1 MEMVITVLCEFC
13 KKREA
18 TINKQEC
25 IVFNDC
31 EGQILDIE
39 PIIDGLCVWMCK
51 ECYENISVQQK

>member
-1 MEMVITVLCEFC
+1 MLCEFC